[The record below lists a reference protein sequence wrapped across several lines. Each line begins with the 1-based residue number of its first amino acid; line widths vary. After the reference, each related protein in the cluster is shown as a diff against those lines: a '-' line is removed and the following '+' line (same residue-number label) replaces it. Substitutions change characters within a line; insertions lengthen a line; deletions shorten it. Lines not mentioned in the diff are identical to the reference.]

1 MDESFEEFAKGF
13 REGRQQ
19 KRDAR
24 LQRGRDRRQSM
35 IDRMNF
41 ANVANTISSP
51 PSTTA
56 LRPPPTRTDLPS
68 FTDDVKTP
76 DDESTPNVDEGQQT
90 DVVSFPDMRTAN
102 QALGFEGPVAG
113 KTHDYKKLGFP
124 TQPQPL
130 PDITQNIP
138 TPAEKP
144 QGDMRTGNVQQ
155 TDKERTGDNY
165 TGTTQEEFDAY
176 LDRKGDEQNYLQQ
189 IRDSGLD
196 RKTQQQLVENLKD
209 MNYAEATTTIDSG
222 LPKEQEQMSVEE
234 AKEKLYVDDETFAE
248 SAIPKEEVKQTD
260 DDKAHKIALDRAFEL
275 MDAKPKP
282 QPKPQPPTPP
292 QVKEAVNTIPKAKDR
307 VFREEPK
314 STTDDADVKAK
325 KREEM
330 KKPTASGSKKGKPKD
345 QENPVVAAVTE
356 RDKKQKEQNNKPT
369 KIDKPPPASK
379 KGRDAIKERSDKLKT
394 PKSNEGDS
402 VSNKELMD
410 NLKKPRRAEWVKANA
425 HRLQNQIKTLPPEL
439 AKIVQQHG
447 SKKGESKK
455 EEPKKEEP
463 KKEEPKKEEPKKEE
477 PKKEEP
483 KKEEPKNP
491 KKKAPKKEKPK
502 RQSDDEAAAA
512 MGKKK
517 ETETVEADS
526 ETGDKEKDE
535 RLIRRS
541 YLPLED
547 LRMMY
552 NLGLD
557 DVGVRTTGG
566 GNIDAAGA
574 VNPAHV
580 MAMTVENPENLG
592 VGNFEMT
599 HGLPLRP
606 LFHRRK
612 INTNMRPKE
621 APRPDMYSRATKKD
635 KVRMLIEDGIFV
647 DDIKV
652 TEDNLPEYQH
662 IFDSMMSN
670 RGGKQNRGTKPNLLS
685 PYYDPEI
692 ERFVSHVEFDDRDKF
707 PSFELPMPRG
717 KFSFDPVDIPDMPYI
732 STAAKTIIP
741 AADQNIGEFTPKEF
755 MDEMKRLG
763 SAKSGPE
770 FSQIG
775 DTFYHN
781 YYLRPMKNL
790 LSMPSRDKDSLI
802 SVNTGKNA
810 PLYIRGDAHERVS
823 LPPNKFNIMLAP
835 RHLSEFDMEN
845 AIRLFE

>member
-1 MDESFEEFAKGF
+1 
-13 REGRQQ
+13 
-19 KRDAR
+19 
-24 LQRGRDRRQSM
+24 
-35 IDRMNF
+35 
-41 ANVANTISSP
+41 
-51 PSTTA
+51 
-56 LRPPPTRTDLPS
+56 
-68 FTDDVKTP
+68 

-113 KTHDYKKLGFP
+113 KTHDYKTLGFP
-124 TQPQPL
+124 KQEQTL
-130 PDITQNIP
+130 PDLTQDIP
-138 TPAEKP
+138 KPAEMP

-155 TDKERTGDNY
+155 TNTERTGDNY
-165 TGTTQEEFDAY
+165 TGTTQEEFDHY
-176 LDRKGDEQNYLQQ
+176 LGRKGDEQKYLNQ

-209 MNYAEATTTIDSG
+209 MDYAEADTTIDSG
-222 LPKEQEQMSVEE
+222 LPKEQKQMSVEE
-234 AKEKLYVDDETFAE
+234 AKEKLYVDDEKFAE
-248 SAIPKEEVKQTD
+248 EAKPKEEVKQTD

-275 MDAKPKP
+275 MGAGESKPKPKPKPKP

-292 QVKEAVNTIPKAKDR
+292 EVKQAVNKIPKK
-307 VFREEPK
+307 EEPE

-330 KKPTASGSKKGKPKD
+330 KKRTASGSKKGKPKD
-345 QENPVVAAVTE
+345 QKSPVVAAVTE
-356 RDKKQKEQNNKPT
+356 RDKKQKEQKKPT

-379 KGRDAIKERSDKLKT
+379 EGKKRIEEKSAKLKT
-394 PKSNEGDS
+394 PKSEDTDGKMKYAEYTKNIQ
-402 VSNKELMD
+402 NKNTRD
-410 NLKKPRRAEWVKANA
+410 EWVKENMQ
-425 HRLQNQIKTLPPEL
+425 RIKDAGFYDVLPD
-439 AKIVQQHG
+439 KYKTG
-447 SKKGESKK
+447 K
-455 EEPKKEEP
+455 EEPKKP
-463 KKEEPKKEEPKKEE
+463 SKEQKEILESIASKVEG
-477 PKKEEP
+477 
-483 KKEEPKNP
+483 
-491 KKKAPKKEKPK
+491 KKKGTGKKRPK

-526 ETGDKEKDE
+526 ETGKKKKDT
-535 RLIRRS
+535 RLLRRS

-606 LFHRRK
+606 LFHRKK
-612 INTNMRPKE
+612 IKTNMRPKE

-652 TEDNLPEYQH
+652 TEDNLPDYQH

-670 RGGKQNRGTKPNLLS
+670 RGGKQIRGTKPNLTS

-692 ERFVSHVEFDDRDKF
+692 GRFVSHIEFDTRDEF
-707 PSFELPMPRG
+707 PSFEMPRPLG
-717 KFSFDPVDIPDMPYI
+717 KYSFDPVDVPNMPGI
-732 STAAKTIIP
+732 STAAKSIIP
-741 AADQNIGEFTPKEF
+741 AADQNIGEFTPREF
-755 MDEMKRLG
+755 MSEMKRLG
-763 SAKSGPE
+763 SAKSGPA

-775 DTFYHN
+775 DAFYDSS
-781 YYLRPMKNL
+781 YLRPMKNM
-790 LSMPSRDKDSLI
+790 LSMPSRNKDS
-802 SVNTGKNA
+802 A
-810 PLYIRGDAHERVS
+810 
-823 LPPNKFNIMLAP
+823 
-835 RHLSEFDMEN
+835 
-845 AIRLFE
+845 

>member
-1 MDESFEEFAKGF
+1 
-13 REGRQQ
+13 
-19 KRDAR
+19 
-24 LQRGRDRRQSM
+24 
-35 IDRMNF
+35 MNF

-51 PSTTA
+51 PSSTA

-76 DDESTPNVDEGQQT
+76 DDESTPNVDEGQGQQT

-113 KTHDYKKLGFP
+113 KTHDYKTLGFP
-124 TQPQPL
+124 QQEQPL

-144 QGDMRTGNVQQ
+144 QGDMRTGNVQE
-155 TDKERTGDNY
+155 TDTERTGDNY

-222 LPKEQEQMSVEE
+222 LPKEQKQMSVEE

-260 DDKAHKIALDRAFEL
+260 DDKAHKVAFDRAMEL
-275 MDAKPKP
+275 MGGGDPKPK
-282 QPKPQPPTPP
+282 PKPQPPTPP
-292 QVKEAVNTIPKAKDR
+292 QVKEAVNAIPKAEDR

-330 KKPTASGSKKGKPKD
+330 KKRTASGSKKGKPKD
-345 QENPVVAAVTE
+345 QENPVVTAVTE
-356 RDKKQKEQNNKPT
+356 RDKKQKEQINKPT

-379 KGRDAIKERSDKLKT
+379 KGREAIKERSDNLKT

-425 HRLQNQIKTLPPEL
+425 HRLQNQINTLPPEL

-463 KKEEPKKEEPKKEE
+463 KKEEPKK
-477 PKKEEP
+477 
-483 KKEEPKNP
+483 P

-526 ETGDKEKDE
+526 ETGDKKEDE
-535 RLIRRS
+535 TLLRRS

-574 VNPAHV
+574 VNPTHV

-592 VGNFEMT
+592 VGNFEMM

-670 RGGKQNRGTKPNLLS
+670 RGGKRNRGTTPNLTS

-707 PSFELPMPRG
+707 PSFELPAPRG
-717 KFSFDPVDIPDMPYI
+717 KYSFDPVDVPNMPGI
-732 STAAKTIIP
+732 STAAKSIIP

-755 MDEMKRLG
+755 MSEMKRLG

-770 FSQIG
+770 YSQIG
-775 DTFYHN
+775 DTLYDN

-790 LSMPSRDKDSLI
+790 VSMPSMNKDSLI
-802 SVNTGKNA
+802 SVNAGKNA

-835 RHLSEFDMEN
+835 RVVSDFDMEN